1 MSLVSF
7 EYPLFLLLVVPA
19 VALAVLDARRRWPQG
34 SRRALA
40 IAGRV
45 VLVAALALAA
55 SEPSLVRDRKDAT
68 VVFLIDRSASISDA
82 ALAQAWQRAGELR
95 RHAGGARA
103 AVVTFDHEAEIVIA
117 PGEAWKVPDV
127 LRTTGPAGQATDLGA
142 AVRLAVG
149 LVPPRAAGHL
159 VYLGDGRVN
168 AGTAAAATA
177 PAVARGLVISAFATA
192 APHDDPAIA
201 AIVLDRDQIRP
212 GATLAG
218 KVEIDAGGVTGRGT
232 LTVKVNGEVA
242 ATTPVVLAGQRLEV
256 PLSYALPA
264 KLAPGVIPVSAELAL
279 DTGTPNAEPAND
291 ATSTPL
297 VIQPQPKILILDGD
311 KDGATHLA
319 KALRAEQ
326 MVVDVVPASNDG
338 PAPDLDGAD
347 LVILANAPARGGL
360 NRGLLDE
367 ALGEKL
373 VRWVDDGG
381 GLLVLGGPSALN
393 GYYAANRIAD
403 ALPVEIEPV
412 DPEVDQAATVIIIL
426 DQSGSM
432 GEMVGGKMKLTLA
445 AEGAAAVI
453 RLMRSFDRIGVMAVE
468 DRVNWVVRTRV
479 IGSDSAAL
487 EAKTRRV
494 PLGGDGIFVYT
505 SLVAAR
511 EELKKSP
518 TSLRHVILF
527 SDTFDAA
534 EQVKGIDYGGFRG
547 WPSGMANSF
556 QVAKEIKELGASLS
570 VIGVG
575 WGQDRAFNKGSY
587 FDDDDDSDFLKQLAA
602 EGGGRYYRTSD
613 GRQLRALFVQDAQ
626 RLLDNDAREE
636 DIKLLKKAAHPA
648 LDGIDL
654 AKAPPLHGY
663 QEVKPRP
670 AAQVVA
676 VDDEDHPI
684 LVRWPYGLGESV
696 VFASDAGPRWAS
708 DWVKW
713 EGYSRFWTQLVRAS
727 LRRHEGNAVAM
738 EVDFAGSTATV
749 RVVDRPE
756 AATRRGALT
765 AQVTEGGQTRALPL
779 RVVEPGVHDAQLEV
793 AAEREA
799 VVEIRDRKGKVV
811 ARHTVVRPPSV
822 ELRHRGPDD
831 AALAALAGATGGKV
845 APASVAPTG
854 GAPIPTRSSL
864 TLWLLLLALLVLP
877 IDAALRRAA
886 RAQIKG

>member
-1 MSLVSF
+1 MTF
-7 EYPLFLLLVVPA
+7 EYPWFLLLLIPA
-19 VALAVLDARRRWPQG
+19 IALAVLDARRRWPEG
-34 SRRALA
+34 SRRNLA
-40 IAGRV
+40 IAGRI

-55 SEPSLVRDRKDAT
+55 SEPSIVRDRRDTT
-68 VVFLIDRSASISDA
+68 VVFLIDRSASISDD
-82 ALAQAWQRAGELR
+82 ALAQAWQQAGKLR
-95 RHAGGARA
+95 NNAGGARV
-103 AVVTFDHEAEIVIA
+103 AVVTFDHEAEVVVA
-117 PGEAWKVPDV
+117 PGESWRVPDV
-127 LRTTGPAGQATDLGA
+127 LRTPGPAGAATDLGA

-159 VYLGDGRVN
+159 VYLGDGRIN
-168 AGTAAAATA
+168 AGTLESATAAATA
-177 PAVARGLVISAFATA
+177 RNISISAFATA
-192 APHDDPAIA
+192 APHDDPAVA

-218 KVEIDAGGVTGRGT
+218 KVELDAGGVSGRGT

-242 ATTPVVLAGQRLEV
+242 TTTPVELKGQRVDV
-256 PLSYALPA
+256 PISYALPA
-264 KLAPGVIPVSAELAL
+264 KLAPGVIQVSAELAL
-279 DTGTPNAEPAND
+279 DPGVPDVEPGND
-291 ATSTPL
+291 KTSTPL
-297 VIQPQPKILILDGD
+297 VVQSQPKIVILDGD

-326 MVVDVVPASNDG
+326 MEVRVVPASNDG
-338 PAPDLDGAD
+338 PAPDLEGAD
-347 LVILANAPARGGL
+347 LVILANAPVRGGL
-360 NRGLLDE
+360 NRGLLDD

-381 GLLVLGGPSALN
+381 GLLTLGGPSSLN

-453 RLMRSFDRIGVMAVE
+453 RLMRSFDRVGVMAVE
-468 DRVNWVVRTRV
+468 DRVNWVVRTRI
-479 IGSDSAAL
+479 IGAESAAL
-487 EAKTRRV
+487 EQKTRRV
-494 PLGGDGIFVYT
+494 ELGGDGIFVYT

-547 WPSGMANSF
+547 WPSSMPNSF
-556 QVAKEIKELGASLS
+556 QVARELKEMGASLS

-575 WGQDRAFNKGSY
+575 WGQDRGFNKGSY

-602 EGGGRYYRTSD
+602 EGGGRYYRTAD

-626 RLLDNDAREE
+626 RILDNDAREE
-636 DIKLLKKAAHPA
+636 DIQIEKKAPHPA
-648 LDGIDL
+648 LDGVDL

-676 VDDEDHPI
+676 VDDEGHPI
-684 LVRWPYGLGESV
+684 LIRWPYGLGESV
-696 VFASDAGPRWAS
+696 VWASDAGPRWAG

-738 EVDFAGSTATV
+738 EVDFAGTTATV

-756 AATRRGALT
+756 EASRRGALT
-765 AQVTEGGQTRALPL
+765 ARVTENGQTRQLPL
-779 RVVEPGVHDAQLEV
+779 RVVEPGVHDAQLEI
-793 AAEREA
+793 AADRDA
-799 VVEIRDRKGKVV
+799 VIEVRDRKGKVV
-811 ARHTVVRPPSV
+811 ASHTIVRPASV
-822 ELRHRGPDD
+822 ELRHRGPDE
-831 AALAALAGATGGKV
+831 ASLAAIAAATGGKV
-845 APASVAPTG
+845 APASVAPSG
-854 GAPIPTRSSL
+854 GATTTTQSSL
-864 TLWLLLLALLVLP
+864 TLWLLLLALLALP
-877 IDAALRRAA
+877 VDAALRRTA
-886 RAQIKG
+886 RAQVR

>member
-1 MSLVSF
+1 MSF
-7 EYPLFLLLVVPA
+7 EHPLWLLLVIPA
-19 VALAVLDARRRWPQG
+19 VALAVLDARRRWPEG
-34 SRRALA
+34 SRRTLA
-40 IAGRV
+40 IAGRTI
-45 VLVAALALAA
+45 LVAALALAA
-55 SEPSLVRDRKDAT
+55 SEPSIVRDRKDAT
-68 VVFLIDRSASISDA
+68 VVFLIDRSASISDH
-82 ALAQAWQRAGELR
+82 ALAEAWQKAGALR
-95 RHAGGARA
+95 GAAGGASA
-103 AVVTFDHEAEIVIA
+103 AVVVFDHEAEVAIA
-117 PGEAWKVPDV
+117 PGEPWRTPAV
-127 LRTTGPAGQATDLGA
+127 LRIAGPAGAATDLGA

-149 LVPPRAAGHL
+149 LVPPRSAGHL
-159 VYLGDGRVN
+159 VYLGDGRLN
-168 AGTAAAATA
+168 AGTVESATAAATA
-177 PAVARGLVISAFATA
+177 RGIAISAFATA

-218 KVEIDAGGVTGRGT
+218 KVEIDAGGVTGKGT
-232 LTVKVNGEVA
+232 LTIKVGGEVA
-242 ATTPVVLAGQRLEV
+242 STTPVELKGQRVDV
-256 PLSYALPA
+256 PVKYALPA
-264 KLAPGVIPVSAELAL
+264 TLAPGVIPVSAELTLAA
-279 DTGTPNAEPAND
+279 GTPDSEPGND
-291 ATSTPL
+291 TTSTPL
-297 VIQPQPKILILDGD
+297 VVQPQPRIVILDGD
-311 KDGATHLA
+311 KGGAEPLA
-319 KALRAEQ
+319 KVLRAEQ
-326 MVVDVVPASNDG
+326 MEVKIIPASNDG

-347 LVILANAPARGGL
+347 LVILANAPVRGGL
-360 NRGLLDE
+360 NRGLLDD

-412 DPEVDQAATVIIIL
+412 DPEVDQAATVIVIL

-468 DRVNWVVRTRV
+468 DRVNWVVKTRI
-479 IGSDSAAL
+479 IGNESAAL
-487 EAKTRRV
+487 EAKVRRV

-534 EQVKGIDYGGFRG
+534 EQVKGIDYGSFRG
-547 WPSGMANSF
+547 WPSSTPNSF
-556 QVAKEIKELGASLS
+556 QVAREIKELGASLS

-602 EGGGRYYRTSD
+602 EGGGRYYRTAD

-636 DIKLLKKAAHPA
+636 DIQLEKKAHHPA
-648 LDGIDL
+648 LDGVDL
-654 AKAPPLHGY
+654 SKAPPLHGY

-676 VDDEDHPI
+676 VDGEGHPI

-696 VFASDAGPRWAS
+696 VWASDAGPRWAG

-713 EGYSRFWTQLVRAS
+713 SGYARFWTQLVRSS

-738 EVDFAGSTATV
+738 EVDFAGTTATV

-756 AATRRGALT
+756 EATRRGALT
-765 AQVTEGGQTRALPL
+765 AQVTEGGKTRALPL
-779 RVVEPGVHDAQLEV
+779 RVVEPGVHDAQIEI
-793 AAEREA
+793 AADRDA
-799 VVEIRDRKGKVV
+799 VVEVRDRKGKVV

-831 AALAALAGATGGKV
+831 ASLAAIAATTGGKV
-845 APASVAPTG
+845 SPSSVTPSG
-854 GAPIPTRSSL
+854 GATTTTRSSL
-864 TLWLLLLALLVLP
+864 TLWLLLLALIMMP
-877 IDAALRRAA
+877 IDAALRRPA
-886 RAQIKG
+886 RAQARG

>member
-1 MSLVSF
+1 MTF
-7 EYPLFLLLVVPA
+7 ESPYLLLLLVPA
-19 VALAVLDARRRWPQG
+19 LVVAVLDARRRWPEG
-34 SRRALA
+34 TRRNLA
-40 IAGRV
+40 IAVRFA
-45 VLVAALALAA
+45 LVSLLVLAA
-55 SEPSLVRDRKDAT
+55 SGPAIERDRRDT
-68 VVFLIDRSASISDA
+68 VVVFLIDRSASISDT
-82 ALAQAWQRAGELR
+82 ALAQAWQQAGQLR
-95 RHAGGARA
+95 DQADGARA
-103 AVVTFDHEAEIVIA
+103 AVVVFDHEAEVAIA
-117 PGEAWKVPDV
+117 PGEPWHAPAV
-127 LRTTGPAGQATDLGA
+127 LRTPGPAGAATDLGA

-149 LVPPRAAGHL
+149 LVPPRAAAHL
-159 VYLGDGRVN
+159 VYLGDGRIN
-168 AGTAAAATA
+168 AGTLDAATA
-177 PAVARGLVISAFATA
+177 PAVARRIAISAFATA
-192 APHDDPAIA
+192 APHDDPAVA

-212 GATLAG
+212 GATLSG

-242 ATTPVVLAGQRLEV
+242 ATTPVVLEGKRVDV
-256 PLSYALPA
+256 PLSYALPST
-264 KLAPGVIPVSAELAL
+264 LAPGVIPVSAELAL
-279 DTGTPNAEPAND
+279 DGGTPDVEPGND
-291 ATSTPL
+291 ATTTPL
-297 VIQPQPKILILDGD
+297 VVQPQPKIVILDGD
-311 KDGATHLA
+311 KEGATHLA

-326 MVVDVVPASNDG
+326 MEVRVIPASNDG
-338 PAPDLDGAD
+338 PAPDLEDAD
-347 LVILANAPARGGL
+347 LVILANAPVRGGM

-367 ALGEKL
+367 ALGEQL

-381 GLLVLGGPSALN
+381 GLLTLGGPSALN

-453 RLMRSFDRIGVMAVE
+453 RLMRSFDRVGVMAVE
-468 DRVNWVVRTRV
+468 DRVNWVVKTRV
-479 IGSDSAAL
+479 IGSESAAL
-487 EAKTRRV
+487 ESKTRRV
-494 PLGGDGIFVYT
+494 ELGGDGIFVYT

-547 WPSGMANSF
+547 WPSSSPNSF
-556 QVAKEIKELGASLS
+556 QVARELKEMGASLS

-602 EGGGRYYRTSD
+602 EGGGRYYRTAD

-636 DIKLLKKAAHPA
+636 DIQIEKKAAHPA
-648 LDGIDL
+648 LDGVDL
-654 AKAPPLHGY
+654 KKAPPLHGY

-676 VDDEDHPI
+676 EDDEGHPI
-684 LVRWPYGLGESV
+684 LIRWPYGLGESV
-696 VFASDAGPRWAS
+696 VWASDAGPRWAG

-738 EVDFAGSTATV
+738 EVDFAGTMATV

-756 AATRRGALT
+756 EATRRGALT
-765 AQVTEGGQTRALPL
+765 AHVTENGQTRPLALH
-779 RVVEPGVHDAQLEV
+779 VVEPGVHDAKLEV
-793 AAEREA
+793 AADHDA
-799 VVEIRDRKGKVV
+799 VVEIKDRKGKVV
-811 ARHTVVRPPSV
+811 ARRTIVRAASV
-822 ELRHRGPDD
+822 ELRHRGPDE
-831 AALAALAGATGGKV
+831 ASLAAIAAATGGKV
-845 APASVAPTG
+845 APGSVAPSG
-854 GAPIPTRSSL
+854 GATTTTRSSL
-864 TLWLLLLALLVLP
+864 TLWLLLLALLALP
-877 IDAALRRAA
+877 LDAALRRRA
-886 RAQIKG
+886 RAHVKD